1 MIRFC
6 TLLLISGLILGG
18 FNCNPSAEKMSE
30 ELSIEEQ
37 EPEYDLMEREIIKEA
52 NQYEKQGDLLQ
63 ESEEDI
69 LEENVGDQIEK

>member
-1 MIRFC
+1 
-6 TLLLISGLILGG
+6 
-18 FNCNPSAEKMSE
+18 MSE

>member
-6 TLLLISGLILGG
+6 TLVLISGLILGG